1 LRSFIAFVFFLL
13 LLICEINQCFEIFV
27 GLSGGLAT
35 SLLPMYMTE
44 IAPLKLR
51 GAVGVLCQLG
61 ITCGVLIGQIAGLE
75 TVLGTPESWHIMLGA
90 FSPLCIAAL
99 LLTMVLPESPKYLYI
114 IKGEQGK
121 ALKGT

>member
-1 LRSFIAFVFFLL
+1 MVL
-13 LLICEINQCFEIFV
+13 NIFV

-35 SLLPMYMTE
+35 SLVPMYMTE

-61 ITCGVLIGQIAGLE
+61 ITCGVLMGQIAGLE
-75 TVLGTPESWHIMLGA
+75 TVLGTLESWHIMLA
-90 FSPLCIAAL
+90 SFSPLCLAAL
-99 LLTMVLPESPKYLYI
+99 LLTVLTLPESPKYLYI

-121 ALKGT
+121 ALKGVYNYLTNDHPRV